1 MKKNKRLLSNPQT
14 SPEKHTEDNASAEP
28 TVPTPSKDAD
38 DGETSSKQSKKPGTK
53 SDILLVMS
61 DEKLSNILFTSLSSD
76 FRITLL
82 QDSTQLLTA
91 AAALNPETIIID
103 ETVNGIGGDE
113 LCTRLKTNSVFNVI
127 PVILLISSYDSE
139 SYLFHT
145 ACGANRLELRSVDV
159 CKFKADV
166 SMLIYNYVQRQ
177 KQVKQLLEQNA
188 FTSRIANLIKDEKDE
203 DFINRLNNILETNFS
218 TPNFTINQLSSIMGM
233 SRSNFFKKIKR
244 ITKMSPEEYIIAF
257 KIERAKELLV
267 TSHLNVT
274 EISSSLGFCDSK
286 YFGRRFKDCCGVSPT
301 QYAKIQLGK
310 NNC

>member
-1 MKKNKRLLSNPQT
+1 MKKNKRLLSNLQT
-14 SPEKHTEDNASAEP
+14 SAEKESKDNAFAEP
-28 TVPTPSKDAD
+28 TVPTSSKDAD
-38 DGETSSKQSKKPGTK
+38 DGEIPPKQPKKSGAK

-61 DEKLSNILFTSLSSD
+61 DEVLSNILFTSLSSD
-76 FRITLL
+76 FRITVL
-82 QDSTQLLTA
+82 QDSAQLLTVSA
-91 AAALNPETIIID
+91 TLTPETIIID

-113 LCTRLKTNSVFNVI
+113 LCSKLKTNSVFTII
-127 PVILLISSYDSE
+127 PVILMISSSDNE
-139 SYLFHT
+139 SYLLHT
-145 ACGANRLELRSVDV
+145 ACGADRLEPRTVDI

-166 SMLIYNYVQRQ
+166 SMLIHNHVQRQ

-188 FTSRIANLIKDEKDE
+188 FTSRFACLIKGEKDE
-203 DFINRLNNILETNFS
+203 DFINRINNVLETNLS
-218 TPNFTINQLSSIMGM
+218 TPNFTINRLSSIIGM
-233 SRSNFFKKIKR
+233 SRSNFFKKIKK

-267 TSHLNVT
+267 TSHFNVT